1 MRKLLA
7 FLICAVVACSSSS
20 SSSSSSDSSDSSE
33 TVPLKSVPAV
43 SVIPATTEIT
53 EVTEILPESDS
64 RIRQRQHSQPPPSL
78 LNPNKIHKSHSLEVS
93 ADFDARPLRL
103 PHQLSFAHF
112 RPLVVFDAPPVQEVY
127 LAPPRSSAIVKLLT
141 EMDELMADQ
150 FTPVEAP
157 KSLMAGHVEA
167 LNSICSRF
175 INLYGPIHP
184 FYRNC
189 AFRSLE
195 LQTFLNLLTK
205 YNTEIE
211 THFRKSTKSREAFCS
226 KFIPKLR
233 KLSSLVSVAEY
244 EFARKLRYTPTDIK
258 FIRAALKPFA
268 AELKGLENAID
279 FADWDLTEYCRSGA
293 SLKNET
299 LDTVKAVLSKFL
311 KLAFY

>member
-7 FLICAVVACSSSS
+7 FLICAVVACSASS
-20 SSSSSSDSSDSSE
+20 SSSSSSDSSDSE
-33 TVPLKSVPAV
+33 TLPLKSVPVAP
-43 SVIPATTEIT
+43 VIPATTEIT

-93 ADFDARPLRL
+93 ADFNARPLRL

-112 RPLVVFDAPPVQEVY
+112 RSSAVFDAPPVQEVN
-127 LAPPRSSAIVKLLT
+127 LAPPRSSVIVKLLA

-150 FTPVEAP
+150 FTPVGAP
-157 KSLMAGHVEA
+157 KALMAGHVAA
-167 LNSICSRF
+167 LNSICFRF
-175 INLYGPIHP
+175 LNLYGPIHP

-195 LQTFLNLLTK
+195 LQTFLNLLNK

-226 KFIPKLR
+226 NFILKLKR
-233 KLSSLVSVAEY
+233 LSSLVSGAEY
-244 EFARKLRYTPTDIK
+244 EFAHILRYSPTDIK

-268 AELKGLENAID
+268 AELKGLESAID

-299 LDTVKAVLSKFL
+299 LDTVKAVLNKFL